1 LQGTEKTSLVYQL
14 LGEGGGY
21 VKLQEL
27 LIEETWLEALPGEFE
42 KTYAGNLCKFVEKEI
57 SGGVPIYPPLHL
69 IFNALNTT
77 AFDRIKAVIIGQVV
91 FLVFMVAFT
100 CN

>member
-1 LQGTEKTSLVYQL
+1 MYQL